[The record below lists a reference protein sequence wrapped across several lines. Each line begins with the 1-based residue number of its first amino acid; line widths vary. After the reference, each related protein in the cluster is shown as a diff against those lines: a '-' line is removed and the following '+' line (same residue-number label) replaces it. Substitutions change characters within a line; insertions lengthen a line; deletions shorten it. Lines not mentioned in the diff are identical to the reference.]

1 MMMPV
6 PRLGVAGAALL
17 GLILQPA
24 NAYTVLSPGAS
35 VAGKSITEWTADW
48 WTWGMQAPFVANPL
62 LDATGAFANQNNN
75 GPVFFIGGNFTPNAV
90 ITRNFTVPAGTPIL
104 LPMLNVFDVE
114 PPITPPSVVTLDDR
128 KTAADAVVQAWLG
141 AVIKNSLFASID
153 GNAVAIPADYLAVT
167 GLFDMGPTQAASLL
181 ENFGLSAG
189 TDTFPTK
196 SGGYWLMI
204 DGLTAGVHEFHF
216 GGAIN
221 GFDAI
226 TGTPIG
232 TEHLDA
238 FSTDTTDFITVVA
251 APEPG
256 SALLLLAG
264 LGGLLWYCRRPSTTV
279 SAS

>member
-1 MMMPV
+1 
-6 PRLGVAGAALL
+6 
-17 GLILQPA
+17 
-24 NAYTVLSPGAS
+24 
-35 VAGKSITEWTADW
+35 
-48 WTWGMQAPFVANPL
+48 
-62 LDATGAFANQNNN
+62 
-75 GPVFFIGGNFTPNAV
+75 
-90 ITRNFTVPAGTPIL
+90 
-104 LPMLNVFDVE
+104 MLNVFDVE

-141 AVIKNSLFASID
+141 AVITNSLFASID

-181 ENFGLSAG
+181 ENFGLLAG

-204 DGLTAGVHEFHF
+204 DGLTAGMHEFHF